1 MKLRY
6 QRELYRALLCWDT
19 GKEEADLGY
28 PLQMCLRNSIPG
40 LLSCHGQT
48 VDGKFC
54 LCWDVTSRHS
64 LSQAV
69 GETSLPVRLL
79 VQVLKT
85 LQNTM
90 ECVLTNQQE
99 DPSDK
104 RETAMQ
110 RWQRIKEEQVLPI
123 GSVEGDAETGGQ
135 AVGFN
140 ITGKMQG
147 VFGFDDMEFSV
158 KAKKNDLH
166 PATLLRKLGRI
177 RQITQAGGM

>member
-1 MKLRY
+1 MDGFKRKGSMTVEAVFVVPVCLIVCF
-6 QRELYRALLCWDT
+6 LLMQILFYLHHVSWYT
-19 GKEEADLGY
+19 AAA
-28 PLQMCLRNSIPG
+28 
-40 LLSCHGQT
+40 
-48 VDGKFC
+48 
-54 LCWDVTSRHS
+54 W
-64 LSQAV
+64 
-69 GETSLPVRLL
+69 
-79 VQVLKT
+79 
-85 LQNTM
+85 